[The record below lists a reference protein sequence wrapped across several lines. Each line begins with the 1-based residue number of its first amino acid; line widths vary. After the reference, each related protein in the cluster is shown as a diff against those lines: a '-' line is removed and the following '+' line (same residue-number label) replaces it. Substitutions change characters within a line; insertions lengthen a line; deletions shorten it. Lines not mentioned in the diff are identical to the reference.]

1 MKGHGPSLL
10 GAPVRTEELSSV
22 EIISCLPAPA
32 LEDVCARAR
41 RRAFERG
48 EVVFSEGDRGDSLFV
63 VRSGLLHVV
72 RPSVDPEMVLDRLAA
87 DQVFGELAAVN
98 ECRRS
103 ASVIAV
109 EDSSAVEITKSS
121 LDIVFDEHPAAARR
135 MLGSLGAA
143 LTATKE
149 QLTLSND
156 VLERRVEQRTQ
167 ELRDA
172 QLEVV
177 RRLSQLAESRD
188 SDMGLHITRM
198 SRLAAELGRCAG
210 LDAEES
216 ELLLHAAAMH
226 DIGKI
231 AIPESILMKPG
242 KLSPAEWELM
252 KTHTTIGAN
261 LLSGSRSP
269 VVRMAEVIAL
279 THQERWDGSG
289 YPKGLA
295 GEDIPLVGRIC
306 SVCDVFDALISERP
320 YKHAWTV
327 EETLAEIES
336 GSGCHFDP
344 FVVAIFLE
352 RFEEFRDLIDDRQ
365 AGNRAP
371 DASNA

>member
-1 MKGHGPSLL
+1 M
-10 GAPVRTEELSSV
+10 EELSSV
-22 EIISCLPAPA
+22 EMISSLPGPA
-32 LEDVCARAR
+32 LEEVCARAS
-41 RRAFERG
+41 RRAFDRG
-48 EVVFSEGDRGDSLFV
+48 EVVFSEGDLGDSLYI

-72 RPSVDPEMVLDRLAA
+72 RPSVDPDVVLDRLEA

-109 EDSSAVEITKSS
+109 QESSAVEITKSS
-121 LDIVFDEHPAAARR
+121 LDAVFDQHPSAARK

-149 QLTLSND
+149 QLTLQND
-156 VLERRVEQRTQ
+156 LLERKVEERTKD
-167 ELRDA
+167 LRDA

-177 RRLSQLAESRD
+177 RRLSSLAESRD

-198 SRLAAELGRCAG
+198 SRLASTLGRHAG
-210 LDAEES
+210 LDAEDA

-242 KLSPAEWELM
+242 RLNPAEWELM

-295 GEDIPLVGRIC
+295 GEQIPLVGRIC

-320 YKHAWTV
+320 YKHAWSI
-327 EETLAEIES
+327 EEALAEISAES
-336 GSGCHFDP
+336 GTHFDP
-344 FVVAIFLE
+344 RIVAIF
-352 RFEEFRDLIDDRQ
+352 FENFDELRALIDHS
-365 AGNRAP
+365 A
-371 DASNA
+371 

>member
-1 MKGHGPSLL
+1 MNGRGPSLL
-10 GAPVRTEELSSV
+10 GEPVRMEELSSV
-22 EIISCLPAPA
+22 EMISSLPGPA
-32 LEDVCARAR
+32 LEEVCARAH
-41 RRAFERG
+41 RRAFDRG
-48 EVVFSEGDRGDSLFV
+48 EVVFSEGDLGDSLYI

-72 RPSVDPEMVLDRLAA
+72 RPSVDPDVVLDRLKA

-98 ECRRS
+98 ECRRT

-109 EDSSAVEITKSS
+109 ESSSAVEITKSS
-121 LDIVFDEHPAAARR
+121 LDAVFDQHPTAARR

-143 LTATKE
+143 LTAAKE
-149 QLTLSND
+149 QLTLQND
-156 VLERRVEQRTQ
+156 VLERKVDERTR

-198 SRLAAELGRCAG
+198 SRLASALGMHAG
-210 LDAEES
+210 LDSEDT

-242 KLSPAEWELM
+242 KLNPAEWELM

-279 THQERWDGSG
+279 THQERWDGTG
-289 YPKGLA
+289 YPRGLA
-295 GEDIPLVGRIC
+295 GEQIPLVGRIC
-306 SVCDVFDALISERP
+306 AVCDVFDALISERP
-320 YKHAWTV
+320 YKPAWTID
-327 EETLAEIES
+327 EALAEMSAES
-336 GSGCHFDP
+336 GTHFDP
-344 FVVAIFLE
+344 RIVGLF
-352 RFEEFRDLIDDRQ
+352 FEHFDELRALIYDPTE
-365 AGNRAP
+365 GTF
-371 DASNA
+371 

>member
-1 MKGHGPSLL
+1 MSTDGRGPTLL
-10 GAPVRTEELSSV
+10 GQPVRAEELASV
-22 EIISCLPAPA
+22 EMIASLPGPA
-32 LEDVCARAR
+32 LEEVCARAS

-48 EVVFSEGDRGDSLFV
+48 EVVFNEGDYGDSFYV

-72 RPSVDPEMVLDRLAA
+72 RPSVDPGVVLDRLGT
-87 DQVFGELAAVN
+87 DHVFGELAAVN

-109 EDSSAVEITKSS
+109 EDSCAVEITKSS
-121 LDIVFDEHPAAARR
+121 LDAVFDRHPAAARK

-143 LTATKE
+143 LTAAKE
-149 QLTLSND
+149 QLTLQND
-156 VLERRVEQRTQ
+156 VLERKVDERTK

-188 SDMGLHITRM
+188 SDMGVHITRM
-198 SRLAAELGRCAG
+198 SRLASTLGRSAG
-210 LDAEES
+210 LVSEDA

-279 THQERWDGSG
+279 THQERWDGTG

-295 GEDIPLVGRIC
+295 GEQIPMVGRIC
-306 SVCDVFDALISERP
+306 AICDVFDALISERP
-320 YKHAWTV
+320 YKRAWTI
-327 EETLAEIES
+327 EDALAEIAAES
-336 GSGCHFDP
+336 GTHFDP
-344 FVVAIFLE
+344 QIVALFFE
-352 RFEEFRDLIDDRQ
+352 HFEELHAVVDETTEKTPL
-365 AGNRAP
+365 
-371 DASNA
+371 

>member
-1 MKGHGPSLL
+1 M
-10 GAPVRTEELSSV
+10 EELSSV
-22 EIISCLPAPA
+22 EMISSLPGQA
-32 LEDVCARAR
+32 LEEVCARAAR
-41 RRAFERG
+41 RTFTRG
-48 EVVFSEGDRGDSLFV
+48 EVVFNEGDHGDSLYV

-72 RPSVDPEMVLDRLAA
+72 RPSVDPEVILDRLEA
-87 DQVFGELAAVN
+87 DNVFGELAAVN

-109 EDSSAVEITKSS
+109 EDSSAVEIKKAS
-121 LDIVFDEHPAAARR
+121 LDAVFDRHPAAARK

-143 LTATKE
+143 LTSAKE
-149 QLTLSND
+149 QLTLQND
-156 VLERRVEQRTQ
+156 VLERKVDERTK

-198 SRLAAELGRCAG
+198 SRLASALGRHAG
-210 LDAEES
+210 LDEEDA

-242 KLSPAEWELM
+242 RLNPAEWELM

-295 GEDIPLVGRIC
+295 REQIPLVGRIC
-306 SVCDVFDALISERP
+306 AICDVFDALISERP
-320 YKHAWTV
+320 YKHAWTID
-327 EETLAEIES
+327 EALAEIAAES
-336 GSGCHFDP
+336 GTHFDP
-344 FVVAIFLE
+344 QVVAAFFDHFDEL
-352 RFEEFRDLIDDRQ
+352 RTVIDETNGARK
-365 AGNRAP
+365 R
-371 DASNA
+371 

>member
-10 GAPVRTEELSSV
+10 EAVRMEELSSV
-22 EIISCLPAPA
+22 EMISILPGAA
-32 LEDVCARAR
+32 LEEVRLRAR
-41 RRAFERG
+41 RRAFDRG
-48 EVVFSEGDRGDSLFV
+48 EVVFNEGDLGDSLYI

-72 RPSVDPEMVLDRLAA
+72 RPSVDPQLVLDRLET

-98 ECRRS
+98 ECRRT

-109 EDSSAVEITKSS
+109 RESSAVEITKSS
-121 LDIVFDEHPAAARR
+121 LDAVFDQHPTAARR

-143 LTATKE
+143 LTSAKE
-149 QLTLSND
+149 QLTLQND
-156 VLERRVEQRTQ
+156 LLERKVEERTK

-198 SRLAAELGRCAG
+198 SRLAAALGTHAG
-210 LDAEES
+210 LGVEDA

-242 KLSPAEWELM
+242 KLNPAEWELM

-289 YPKGLA
+289 YPRGLS
-295 GEDIPLVGRIC
+295 GEQIPLVGRIC

-320 YKHAWTV
+320 YKQAWTID
-327 EETLAEIES
+327 EALAEMSAES
-336 GSGCHFDP
+336 GTHFDP
-344 FVVAIFLE
+344 
-352 RFEEFRDLIDDRQ
+352 LIVTLFFDHFDELR
-365 AGNRAP
+365 P
-371 DASNA
+371 LIYDPS